1 VSSAMSPFRA
11 GIHFLKETANELSD
25 ELRYRKYSLDQYR
38 EDISSKV
45 SESIEKFR
53 RDQKDKTLMA
63 ERDFELYVE
72 KLDALFRESLIA
84 LDRQKTKVEELR
96 RRTVIQRP
104 PNIDDSLEQF
114 KMNYN
119 ESIIFGPYEM
129 LRKKWKWNFLSERIV
144 KKNKPRSE
152 SDRMDDSY
160 LERDIEIQIKLLTD
174 RLQGTI
180 GRVTKTAAEDL
191 SKFQEDLTASAKALA
206 VSRQKSINITIDKRD
221 FRRETRDL
229 EEQLRELNREGSLW
243 VANKIS
249 SMEVSLRAVQDT
261 LLEKE
266 KEFEDLI
273 FKKDLNIQYSVQ
285 NDASLNQVLKLID
298 PTDKGWKL
306 VKSEDDSQVLRKFLT
321 GPSAQYA
328 CVMCHGII
336 KSPVRDVLSLFEDNA
351 RVSEYNSFCKEIRD
365 VELIADD
372 TKVVWIGS
380 PAIFPFKP
388 RDFCTIV
395 HIRKLKDG
403 TIVVLNRAIKH
414 ANAPVT
420 GEYERAAIVLAAN
433 IIQPI
438 KGSPNRCKLTMITQ
452 VDPGG
457 FVPPVLMNHMCTLGP
472 IGFLKNIELAAK
484 KKPKRGGFKLVI
496 S

>member
-1 VSSAMSPFRA
+1 VSTAISPFRA
-11 GIHFLKETANELSD
+11 GIHFLKETASELSN

-84 LDRQKTKVEELR
+84 LDLQKRKVEELR

-119 ESIIFGPYEM
+119 ESIIFGPHEM
-129 LRKKWKWNFLSERIV
+129 LRKKWKWNFLSETIV
-144 KKNKPRSE
+144 KKNKPRSDC
-152 SDRMDDSY
+152 DRMDDSY

-206 VSRQKSINITIDKRD
+206 VSRQKSINMTIDKRD

-243 VANKIS
+243 VYIYILEAYIS
-249 SMEVSLRAVQDT
+249 IYIHKQTYIYLYV
-261 LLEKE
+261 
-266 KEFEDLI
+266 
-273 FKKDLNIQYSVQ
+273 
-285 NDASLNQVLKLID
+285 
-298 PTDKGWKL
+298 
-306 VKSEDDSQVLRKFLT
+306 
-321 GPSAQYA
+321 
-328 CVMCHGII
+328 
-336 KSPVRDVLSLFEDNA
+336 
-351 RVSEYNSFCKEIRD
+351 
-365 VELIADD
+365 
-372 TKVVWIGS
+372 
-380 PAIFPFKP
+380 
-388 RDFCTIV
+388 
-395 HIRKLKDG
+395 
-403 TIVVLNRAIKH
+403 
-414 ANAPVT
+414 
-420 GEYERAAIVLAAN
+420 
-433 IIQPI
+433 
-438 KGSPNRCKLTMITQ
+438 
-452 VDPGG
+452 
-457 FVPPVLMNHMCTLGP
+457 
-472 IGFLKNIELAAK
+472 
-484 KKPKRGGFKLVI
+484 
-496 S
+496 